1 MKRRREHRSR
11 CASNTKTETEKTM
24 DFEDTPEETTF
35 RTEANKWLSANAKL
49 RGSKAAADDME
60 EMENGAAGQMAAGK
74 AWQKKKAEAGYAR
87 ITWPKGMGGMGGTPM
102 QSIIFGQEEAKYDVA
117 TGAPFAI
124 GLGMCIPTL
133 MAYGSEDAKKRFVWP
148 AVTGEEIWCQL
159 FSEPAGGSDVAGL
172 RTRAEKNGD
181 EWVINGQKIWT
192 TGAQFSDYG
201 ILLTRTD
208 PGVPK
213 HKGLTMF
220 YIDMHDPAVE
230 VRPIKQ
236 ASGGSGFNE
245 VFFTD
250 LRVKDSQ
257 RLGEVGQGWQVALTT
272 LMHERLAVGGG
283 QGGGMDVRELMNLAR
298 KLELEDGPAIKNAA
312 VRERV
317 ADWYV
322 RSAGLKYTTYRTM
335 TALSRGQQPGPE
347 ASIAKV
353 VVATK
358 LQDLTAFGME
368 LEGEAGALKGEDAPE
383 HGTFQMGWM
392 AAPGLRI
399 AGGTDEILRNII
411 AERVLGLPPD
421 IRVDK
426 DLPFNKLPSGR

>member
-1 MKRRREHRSR
+1 
-11 CASNTKTETEKTM
+11 M
-24 DFEDTPEETTF
+24 DFEDTAEEAAF
-35 RTEANKWLSANAKL
+35 RAEAHKWLAANAKT
-49 RGSKAAADDME
+49 RGKNSSTDEMEEIESPDTGKMAAAR
-60 EMENGAAGQMAAGK
+60 

-87 ITWPKGMGGMGGTPM
+87 ITWPKGMGGIGGTPM
-102 QSIIFGQEEAKYDVA
+102 QSIVFNQEEAKFDVA
-117 TGAPFAI
+117 SGGPFGI

-133 MAYGSEDAKKRFVWP
+133 MTYGDDAAKKRYVWP
-148 AVTGEEIWCQL
+148 AVTGDEIWCQL

-172 RTRAEKNGD
+172 RTRAEKDGG

-208 PGVPK
+208 PDAPK

-220 YIDMHDPAVE
+220 YIDMHAPGVD
-230 VRPIKQ
+230 VRPIRQ
-236 ASGGSGFNE
+236 LSGASGFNE

-250 LRVKDSQ
+250 LHVKDSQ

-283 QGGGMDVRELMNLAR
+283 QGGGLDVKELMSLAR
-298 KLELEDGPAIKNAA
+298 TLELEDGPALKNAA
-312 VRERV
+312 VRDKI

-335 TALSRGQQPGPE
+335 TALSQGKQPGPE
-347 ASIAKV
+347 ASIAKI
-353 VVATK
+353 VVASK
-358 LQDLTAFGME
+358 LQDLSAFAME
-368 LEGEAGALKGEDAPE
+368 LEGEAGALKGEDSPM
-383 HGTFQMGWM
+383 HGAFQMGWM
-392 AAPGLRI
+392 NAPGLRI

-421 IRVDK
+421 VRVEK
-426 DLPFNKLPSGR
+426 DIPFNKLPSGR

>member
-1 MKRRREHRSR
+1 
-11 CASNTKTETEKTM
+11 M
-24 DFEDTPEETTF
+24 DFEDTPEEAEF
-35 RTEANKWLSANAKL
+35 RVQANKWLAANAKL
-49 RGSKAAADDME
+49 RGSKPAPDEAE
-60 EMENGAAGQMAAGK
+60 EMENGAATEMAASK

-102 QSIIFGQEEAKYDVA
+102 QSIMFSQEEGKYDVPP
-117 TGAPFAI
+117 GAPFAI

-133 MAYGSEDAKKRFVWP
+133 MAYGTDEAKKRYVWP
-148 AVTGEEIWCQL
+148 AVSGEEIWCQL

-172 RTRAEKNGD
+172 RTRAERD
-181 EWVINGQKIWT
+181 SDDWVINGQKIWT
-192 TGAQFSDYG
+192 TGAHFADYG
-201 ILLTRTD
+201 LLLTRTD
-208 PGVPK
+208 ANVPK

-220 YIDMHDPAVE
+220 TIDMHDPAVE

-257 RLGEVGQGWQVALTT
+257 RIGEVGQGWQVALTT

-283 QGGGMDVRELMNLAR
+283 QGGGLDVPQLLALAR
-298 KLELEDGPAIKNAA
+298 TLELEDGPAIKNAV
-312 VRERV
+312 VREKI

-347 ASIAKV
+347 ASIAKI
-353 VVATK
+353 VVASK
-358 LQDLTAFGME
+358 LQDLSAFAME
-368 LEGEAGALKGEDAPE
+368 LEGEAGALKGEDAAM
-383 HGTFQMGWM
+383 HGAFQMGWM
-392 AAPGLRI
+392 SAPGLRI

-411 AERVLGLPPD
+411 AERVLGLPQD
-421 IRVDK
+421 VRLDK
-426 DLPFNKLPSGR
+426 DVAFNQLPSGR

>member
-1 MKRRREHRSR
+1 
-11 CASNTKTETEKTM
+11 M
-24 DFEDTPEETTF
+24 DFEDTKEEAEF
-35 RTEANKWLSANAKL
+35 RAQANKWLASNARP
-49 RGSKAAADDME
+49 RGSRAKDDLE
-60 EMENGAAGQMAAGK
+60 EMENGAAGEMAAAK
-74 AWQKKKAEAGYAR
+74 AWQRKKAEAGYAR

-102 QSIIFGQEEAKYDVA
+102 QSIIFSQEEGKYDVP

-133 MAYGSEDAKKRFVWP
+133 MAYGTYEAKKRFVWP
-148 AVTGEEIWCQL
+148 AVCGEEIWCQL

-172 RTRAEKNGD
+172 RTRAEEQGD
-181 EWVINGQKIWT
+181 AWLINGQKIWT
-192 TGAQFSDYG
+192 TGAHFADYG
-201 ILLTRTD
+201 LLLTRTD
-208 PGVPK
+208 PRVQK

-220 YIDMHDPAVE
+220 YIDMHDPAVD

-236 ASGGSGFNE
+236 ASGSSGFNE

-257 RLGEVGQGWQVALTT
+257 RVGEVGQGWQVALTT

-283 QGGGMDVRELMNLAR
+283 QGGALDVPQLLALAR
-298 KLELEDGPAIKNAA
+298 TLQLEDGPAIKNAV
-312 VRERV
+312 VREKI

-347 ASIAKV
+347 ASIAKI
-353 VVATK
+353 VVASK
-358 LQDLTAFGME
+358 LQDLSAFAME
-368 LEGEAGALKGEDAPE
+368 LESEAGALKGEDAPMN
-383 HGTFQMGWM
+383 GAFQMGWM
-392 AAPGLRI
+392 SAPGLRI

-411 AERVLGLPPD
+411 AERVLGLPQDP
-421 IRVDK
+421 RADK
-426 DLPFNKLPSGR
+426 DVPFDQLPSGR